1 MVLVWF
7 YKVLWMIAL
16 WAIQVLVFNQ
26 IHILGCITPLISV
39 YFLLLFPK
47 NTSRSTLLVWGFT
60 AGILIDLFSGTPG
73 VVSASMTL
81 AAFFLP
87 PLLKLLI
94 SKDAPEDLVPS
105 IRSMGKW
112 KFFQL
117 LFLIT
122 LLHHI
127 SFFLLEA
134 FSFFNWQVLLTS
146 MGGSIAL
153 SLLLMM
159 TLEFAR
165 NPKKQKN

>member
-1 MVLVWF
+1 
-7 YKVLWMIAL
+7 MIAL

-26 IHILGCITPLISV
+26 IHISGCITPIISV

-47 NTSRSTLLVWGFT
+47 NISLSALLLWAFV
-60 AGILIDLFSGTPG
+60 AGMLIDIFSGTPG

-81 AAFFLP
+81 SALCLP
-87 PLLKLLI
+87 PLLKLLV
-94 SKDAPEDLVPS
+94 SKEAPEDLTPS

-117 LFLIT
+117 LFLLT

-134 FSFFNWQVLLTS
+134 FSFFNWKILLIS

-159 TLEFAR
+159 TLEFVR

>member
-7 YKVLWMIAL
+7 YKILWMIAL

-47 NTSRSTLLVWGFT
+47 NTSRSILLLWGFI
-60 AGILIDLFSGTPG
+60 AGILIDVFSGTPG

-87 PLLKLLI
+87 PLLKLLV
-94 SKDAPEDLVPS
+94 SKDTPEDLVPS

-117 LFLIT
+117 LFLLT
-122 LLHHI
+122 LLHHVT
-127 SFFLLEA
+127 FFLLEA
-134 FSFFNWQVLLTS
+134 FSFFNWEVLLIS

>member
-7 YKVLWMIAL
+7 YKVLWIIAL

-47 NTSRSTLLVWGFT
+47 NISRSALLVWGFA

-81 AAFFLP
+81 TAFFLP
-87 PLLKLLI
+87 SLLKLFV

-117 LFLIT
+117 LFLAT

-127 SFFLLEA
+127 AFFLLEA
-134 FSFFNWQVLLTS
+134 FSFFNWKVLLTG